1 MTRAHTHVRDH
12 IRALPRRASDEIDML
27 FVLIAELK
35 AKREA
40 EAERA
45 VQANFGALDLA
56 AFGEED

>member
-1 MTRAHTHVRDH
+1 MSRALTHVRPH
-12 IRALPRRASDEIDML
+12 VRSLPRRASDEVDML

-45 VQANFGALDLA
+45 VQANFGPLDIA
-56 AFGEED
+56 EFGEDH

>member
-1 MTRAHTHVRDH
+1 MSRTLTYVRPH
-12 IRALPRRASDEIDML
+12 IRSLPRRASDEVDML

-45 VQANFGALDLA
+45 VQANFGSIDVAEL
-56 AFGEED
+56 GEEQ